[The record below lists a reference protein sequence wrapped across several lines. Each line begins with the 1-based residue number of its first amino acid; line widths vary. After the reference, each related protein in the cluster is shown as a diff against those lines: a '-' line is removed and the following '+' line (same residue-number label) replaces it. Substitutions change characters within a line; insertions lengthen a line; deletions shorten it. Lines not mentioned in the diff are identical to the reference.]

1 MGGHAVALPALS
13 ACPGVGAPRAAGPG
27 PGLLGRAAPDCVRGP
42 PHGGRHHAGGGALLD
57 WNRAGPVR
65 VGQAGGGGCGLP
77 TPESGG
83 GAGPPGQGRSFGGC
97 SARRYLLPVVGG
109 SLTEQFN
116 NPEVDVEAS
125 NPDLQTR
132 TRRLHLRAATIRM
145 KAAALGRDLE
155 LEDWGK
161 TLEQPRACD

>member
-1 MGGHAVALPALS
+1 M
-13 ACPGVGAPRAAGPG
+13 
-27 PGLLGRAAPDCVRGP
+27 
-42 PHGGRHHAGGGALLD
+42 
-57 WNRAGPVR
+57 R

-83 GAGPPGQGRSFGGC
+83 GAGPPGQVGSFGGC

-161 TLEQPRACD
+161 TLERPVGL